1 VHVAVSS
8 SASANYFGKA
18 RNGLRQA
25 AAPQGSAVLFIAVQL
40 SSLCVFAS
48 SAAASRSARLVW
60 RFAPQCHG
68 QCAGQLQLWCW
79 AFARRLVLAKLRIE
93 VAQLRLDKE
102 QTQSVLNTSGS
113 LLTAE
118 KAAQEKIIEQ
128 VKRLEAENR
137 ALRDDLGFFE
147 KLIPTG
153 GHEGL
158 AIRGLQAE
166 SVNAGSQLKWQVLVI
181 QPTKNAP
188 AFNGKLEI
196 TLSGL
201 QGGAP
206 GTGLGGKPWT
216 QVAGG
221 AAQALQ
227 FSQYRRLENVVD
239 LPPQVVVKQVSVK
252 VTEGSATRAVQ
263 NVKI

>member
-1 VHVAVSS
+1 MRFRLLRRRLTI
-8 SASANYFGKA
+8 SAPSMA
-18 RNGLRQA
+18 
-25 AAPQGSAVLFIAVQL
+25 I
-40 SSLCVFAS
+40 
-48 SAAASRSARLVW
+48 RSAMPWPLRWALVALVLG
-60 RFAPQCHG
+60 F
-68 QCAGQLQLWCW
+68 CAAIGLW
-79 AFARRLVLAKLRIE
+79 AFELGKDLAGIDDNAKEELAKLRVE
-93 VAQLRLDKE
+93 VTQLKE
-102 QTQSVLNTSGS
+102 QRDKAQSILNTSGS

-153 GHEGL
+153 GNEGV

-166 SVNAGSQLKWQVLVI
+166 PLSAGSQLKWQVLVI

-206 GTGLGGKPWT
+206 GTGAGGKPWT
-216 QVAGG
+216 QVVGG
-221 AAQALQ
+221 AAQNLQ
-227 FSQYRRLENVVD
+227 FTQYKRLENVID
-239 LPPQVVVKQVSVK
+239 LPPQVVVKQVSAK
-252 VTEGSATRAVQ
+252 VTEGAATRAVQ
-263 NVKI
+263 TLKI